1 MTIDGIYHPREKTSP
16 LSGTLTLNAFPLELA
31 NPFLAANATSLKGTA
46 EGSIR
51 LSGKL
56 TEPLLSGKMNLSD
69 AMVHLDSYGMHL
81 VLDSMPVRMENSDIY
96 FDHYAVRPSVDTKKA
111 IYLDGSIRK
120 STTPQATASLRI
132 TSDELTL
139 LDEPR
144 PRRDDQLLYG
154 RIIASTNM
162 NVSGPMTS
170 LRVRGGINVL
180 SGTNCT
186 YILREDPLKTGEQS
200 DELVQFVDFSD
211 TLFTKS
217 PEVVPPTLGGL
228 DVNLT
233 IHVDPSVRIGADL
246 TADGADYLHA
256 QGGGTLHF
264 TYPPYGE
271 MSMTGRY
278 EMSGGG
284 ELSYT
289 LPVVGNKRFTISPTS
304 TLSWYGSISNPY
316 LDFSAVNKV
325 KATVTSSS
333 GSSERVNFNVSI
345 EIKDYVNRMNL
356 GFSLAAPENLSMQ
369 NTLSTMTK
377 EEQSKQA
384 IALMATGIYLG
395 SGTGAGNLNLN
406 SALTSLLQ
414 SQINKAAG
422 KLLQGTDLS
431 LGMDHY
437 DGSSGEAARTDYTYS
452 FSRRFYND
460 RIRIIVGG
468 KVQSGAGAPNQG
480 QTFLDNVSLQYQLDK
495 SGEQYLSLYH
505 KRVTDNILEGE
516 FSETGV
522 GYVLRRKLSSLRDL
536 FRFRAKKVKRDTL
549 PKASIQEWRLG
560 GDTTTVQ
567 STDSTPFVRLQS
579 K

>member
-1 MTIDGIYHPREKTSP
+1 
-16 LSGTLTLNAFPLELA
+16 
-31 NPFLAANATSLKGTA
+31 
-46 EGSIR
+46 
-51 LSGKL
+51 
-56 TEPLLSGKMNLSD
+56 
-69 AMVHLDSYGMHL
+69 
-81 VLDSMPVRMENSDIY
+81 
-96 FDHYAVRPSVDTKKA
+96 
-111 IYLDGSIRK
+111 
-120 STTPQATASLRI
+120 
-132 TSDELTL
+132 
-139 LDEPR
+139 
-144 PRRDDQLLYG
+144 
-154 RIIASTNM
+154 
-162 NVSGPMTS
+162 
-170 LRVRGGINVL
+170 
-180 SGTNCT
+180 
-186 YILREDPLKTGEQS
+186 
-200 DELVQFVDFSD
+200 
-211 TLFTKS
+211 
-217 PEVVPPTLGGL
+217 
-228 DVNLT
+228 
-233 IHVDPSVRIGADL
+233 
-246 TADGADYLHA
+246 
-256 QGGGTLHF
+256 
-264 TYPPYGE
+264 
-271 MSMTGRY
+271 MTGRY

-345 EIKDYVNRMNL
+345 DIKDYVSRMNL

-422 KLLQGTDLS
+422 KLLLGTDLS

-522 GYVLRRKLSSLRDL
+522 GYVLRRKLSSLSDL

-560 GDTTTVQ
+560 GDTTTVH
-567 STDSTPFVRLQS
+567 STDSTPVVRLQS

>member
-1 MTIDGIYHPREKTSP
+1 M
-16 LSGTLTLNAFPLELA
+16 TLNAFPLELA

-96 FDHYAVRPSVDTKKA
+96 FDHYAIRPSVDTKKA

-162 NVSGPMTS
+162 NVSGPMTA

-180 SGTNCT
+180 SGTSCT

-345 EIKDYVNRMNL
+345 DIKDYVSRMNL

-560 GDTTTVQ
+560 GDTTTVH
-567 STDSTPFVRLQS
+567 STDSTPVVRLQS